1 MARGL
6 RVMAV
11 AAVAGVQA
19 ALAAQRPN
27 ILFALADDWSY
38 GHAGAYGCAW
48 VKTPAFDRVARAGVL
63 FTQAYTPTAKCA
75 PSRASILTGRNP
87 WQTPRD
93 EALQAINQE
102 LAAIA
107 MRVAPLGVQTRLV
120 RAKDLGDTK
129 LIVENDANQVK
140 IEVNVVFR
148 GSVLPVERRP
158 LSAKTS
164 DLFGVEFELP
174 VLAPDELYA
183 SKLVAALDRQHPRDL
198 FDVWQ
203 LYESGDISDGMVEC
217 FVIYLA
223 GHNRPPH
230 EVLFGNDKDIAG
242 EYERAFVGM
251 TEVDCSLETL
261 LDARARLRRELP
273 QRLSTAHKQF
283 LSGLARAEPDW
294 SLVQCQ
300 HAAQLPALRWK
311 LANLETF
318 RKRRPDDFAAQ
329 SAALDTGLGQ
339 S

>member
-1 MARGL
+1 MDKTYADTVRL
-6 RVMAV
+6 LLAV
-11 AAVAGVQA
+11 APDVFANDIFAMKGGTA
-19 ALAAQRPN
+19 IN
-27 ILFALADDWSY
+27 LFVRDMPRLSVDIDVVY
-38 GHAGAYGCAW
+38 
-48 VKTPAFDRVARAGVL
+48 L
-63 FTQAYTPTAKCA
+63 
-75 PSRASILTGRNP
+75 P

-107 MRVAPLGVQTRLV
+107 TRVAPLGVQTRLV

-129 LIVENDANQVK
+129 LI
-140 IEVNVVFR
+140 
-148 GSVLPVERRP
+148 VERRP

-251 TEVDCSLETL
+251 TEVGCSLETL
-261 LDARARLRRELP
+261 LDARARVRRELP